1 MNDVPILVVAT
12 RSCGNLIRRDH
23 TPWTETTPLAD
34 WQFQPRATVEED
46 DAWLQIIPYVVLRDR
61 QNQVW
66 AYARHGGDERLLGRR
81 SVGIGGH
88 IEGIDQQATLLDT
101 VLACARRELVEELV
115 RPEGAALDPQPCG
128 WIHERETAIGRV
140 HLGLVFAARWT
151 TLEPPAPRPGEPLV
165 AIGFISPATVRAD
178 NHFERWSRLA
188 VALLLDPERGPS

>member
-23 TPWTETTPLAD
+23 TPWTETTPPVD
-34 WQFQPRATVEED
+34 WQFQPRATVEDD

-88 IEGIDQQATLLDT
+88 IEDIDQQATLLDT
-101 VLACARRELVEELV
+101 VLACARRELIEELA
-115 RPEGAALDPQPCG
+115 RPEDVALDPQPRG

-140 HLGLVFAARWT
+140 HLGLVLVAHWT
-151 TLEPPAPRPGEPLV
+151 GHQPPTPRPGEAL
-165 AIGFISPATVRAD
+165 ATLGFISPATVRAD
-178 NHFERWSRLA
+178 DRFEHWSRLA
-188 VALLLDPERGPS
+188 VALLNPEGGPS